1 MRTLVR
7 DRSEGGGA
15 SAGGAGPQSVGR
27 VVAILEFL
35 VTHPQG
41 ATLSELS
48 AHTAAP
54 KSSLVGLCSALLAES
69 CLRRDLTG
77 RYVVGPRVHA
87 LAMRAV
93 AGRELTEIARPYLE
107 ELSRVA
113 GETAV
118 LGTIAAD
125 ADVVVYLDKC
135 EAASPIRYAVSVGER
150 RDLHCTA
157 LGKVLLA
164 HLPEKRQRACLTA
177 APLARYTPATMTDPA
192 RLLAMLRR
200 VRAEGIARNHGERV
214 ADADGLAAPVF
225 GADGSVVA
233 GILIAGPS
241 RRMTTHREV
250 NEKHVRRVASAL
262 TLALGGKSGA
272 ARKPAAPPARRARP
286 GRPTL

>member
-1 MRTLVR
+1 MRTPGR

-35 VTHPQG
+35 VAHPQG

-69 CLRRDLTG
+69 CLRRDLAG
-77 RYVVGPRVHA
+77 RYLVGPRIHA

-107 ELSRVA
+107 ELSRIS

-118 LGTIAAD
+118 LGAMAAD
-125 ADVVVYLDKC
+125 ADAVVYLDKC
-135 EAASPIRYAVSVGER
+135 EATNPIRYAVSVGER

-177 APLARYTPATMTDPA
+177 APLARYTPATVTDPA
-192 RLLAMLRR
+192 RLRDMLRR
-200 VRAEGIARNHGERV
+200 VRSEGIARNHGERV
-214 ADADGLAAPVF
+214 ADADGLAAPVY
-225 GADGSVVA
+225 GAEGAVVA
-233 GILIAGPS
+233 GVLIAGPS
-241 RRMTTHREV
+241 RRMSARSEA
-250 NEKHVRRVASAL
+250 NEKHVRRIASAL
-262 TLALGGKSGA
+262 TLALGGRPGA
-272 ARKPAAPPARRARP
+272 IRAAAPPARRARSGGP
-286 GRPTL
+286 SPA